1 MEWTHEVVS
10 TRNSVRSL
18 AVLPGKIAFDAMNE
32 VRVLDLKTGDIQSLR
47 GHTGSIWCL
56 AALPDGR
63 IASGSRDKT
72 VRVWDA
78 GEYTTLEHPE
88 TVWCLAVLPDGR
100 LASGCADGGVRVWD
114 VDTGEHET
122 LEGHSSD
129 VYCLDAFPDGVVS
142 GSGDTTVKV
151 WDLAGGVRTHTRHTK
166 RVSCV
171 LALPDSIVS
180 SSWDQS
186 VVVWSA
192 GGVRTLSGPEWDL
205 SCLSRLPD
213 GRVVAGSD
221 YGTIKVWDPAR
232 DTPEVTLKGT
242 LDEAEAVT
250 CVAALPDGRFA
261 SGSTD
266 RSLKVWEW
274 KAIDVNRFKP
284 IVRLGH
290 KTFPSGTRLFTL
302 ITSETFDRSR
312 DLAFFGK
319 HLGLNVRATLH
330 NTRGFNKLWLHV
342 FNTTAPLRMLTTPR
356 WRHEL
361 YGDQGDELF
370 SVLEKRL
377 AEYCRNNGY
386 DGWHMRVFSDNSVA
400 VVEDAEYETV
410 ILHSSFDKLQ
420 FRGKRMVTL
429 EELKDKDHV
438 RVRNGRIIF
447 VKRIERLE
455 EMFENLRF

>member
-18 AVLPGKIAFDAMNE
+18 AVLPGKVVFDAMNE

-78 GEYTTLEHPE
+78 GKYTTLEHPE
-88 TVWCLAVLPDGR
+88 TVWCLSVLPDGR
-100 LASGCADGGVRVWD
+100 LASGCADGRVRVWD
-114 VDTGEHET
+114 VGTGEHET

-129 VYCLDAFPDGVVS
+129 VYCLDALPNGVVS
-142 GSGDTTVKV
+142 GSEDTTVKV
-151 WDLAGGVRTHTRHTK
+151 WDLSGGVRTHTKHTK

-180 SSWDQS
+180 SSWDQT
-186 VVVWSA
+186 VVVWSLD
-192 GGVRTLSGPEWDL
+192 GTRIFSGPEWDL

-213 GRVVAGSD
+213 GRIVAGSD

-232 DTPEVTLKGT
+232 DTPEVTLEGT
-242 LDEAEAVT
+242 LGLDESVT
-250 CVAALPDGRFA
+250 SVASLPDGRFV

-284 IVRLGH
+284 IVRLGQKSVPGGH
-290 KTFPSGTRLFTL
+290 SFVHSDHERNVRPNEGSRLF
-302 ITSETFDRSR
+302 
-312 DLAFFGK
+312 GK
-319 HLGLNVRATLH
+319 RLGLNVRATLH

-342 FNTTAPLRMLTTPR
+342 FNTTAPLRMLTSPR

-361 YGDQGDELF
+361 YGDQGEELF

-377 AEYCRNNGY
+377 AEYCGTTGTTVGTCGCFRTTAWR
-386 DGWHMRVFSDNSVA
+386 GWRMQSTRPWFSGRVSTSC
-400 VVEDAEYETV
+400 
-410 ILHSSFDKLQ
+410 SFE
-420 FRGKRMVTL
+420 GS
-429 EELKDKDHV
+429 
-438 RVRNGRIIF
+438 GW
-447 VKRIERLE
+447 
-455 EMFENLRF
+455 

>member
-1 MEWTHEVVS
+1 M
-10 TRNSVRSL
+10 
-18 AVLPGKIAFDAMNE
+18 
-32 VRVLDLKTGDIQSLR
+32 
-47 GHTGSIWCL
+47 
-56 AALPDGR
+56 
-63 IASGSRDKT
+63 
-72 VRVWDA
+72 RVWDA
-78 GEYTTLEHPE
+78 GGQKTLEHPE

-129 VYCLDAFPDGVVS
+129 VYCLDALPDGVVS

-151 WDLAGGVRTHTRHTK
+151 WDLSGGVRTHTKHTK

-171 LALPDSIVS
+171 LALADSIVS

-192 GGVRTLSGPEWDL
+192 DGVRTFSDDGIELSFA
-205 SCLSRLPD
+205 SSD
-213 GRVVAGSD
+213 GRIVAGSD

-232 DTPEVTLKGT
+232 DTPEVTLEGT
-242 LDEAEAVT
+242 LGLDESVT
-250 CVAALPDGRFA
+250 SVASLPDGRFV

-274 KAIDVNRFKP
+274 KAIEVNRFKP
-284 IVRLGH
+284 IVRLGR

-302 ITSETFDRSR
+302 ITSETSDRSR

-342 FNTTAPLRMLTTPR
+342 FNTTAPLRMLTTCAGGTSCTGTKGKSCFQS
-356 WRHEL
+356 WRSDL
-361 YGDQGDELF
+361 QSIVVTMDTMVGTV
-370 SVLEKRL
+370 SVFGQQCGCVR
-377 AEYCRNNGY
+377 
-386 DGWHMRVFSDNSVA
+386 
-400 VVEDAEYETV
+400 DAEYETV

-438 RVRNGRIIF
+438 RVRNGRI
-447 VKRIERLE
+447 L
-455 EMFENLRF
+455 L